1 MERKVALEE
10 HLTTALNNSLWN
22 ASGEAARNGKAYMA
36 DVDLRLLDIEQ
47 RISDE
52 LSLLGVLRRPLREPP
67 AILPGRNGEVPFER
81 SAHVFLVTE
90 AATSRYALDALLGF
104 LEQTPCG
111 LDPE

>member
-1 MERKVALEE
+1 MANEEGISVSLHSPPTGESTIHEAIDLPPTVAPVPVRRLFW
-10 HLTTALNNSLWN
+10 HGNQ
-22 ASGEAARNGKAYMA
+22 GEA
-36 DVDLRLLDIEQ
+36 
-47 RISDE
+47 
-52 LSLLGVLRRPLREPP
+52 LLGVLRRPLREPL

-81 SAHVFLVTE
+81 SAHAFLVTE